1 MQLSVQARL
10 AGGFAVL
17 LALMGVLVAIAVV
30 SVNRLQEA
38 QHEVA
43 GSAVPYLQGLSDA
56 ALAAK
61 SAANDER
68 GYLMT
73 GDQKY
78 ATEAVGRREAEKA
91 GLAQAR
97 AAAANQAEASA
108 VDAVDAALT
117 NFNTALDAE
126 FRQAATDRDAAM
138 QVSVGPNRDLR
149 KKYETAFADAIELAK
164 ADVATTT
171 ADNDAL
177 ARTIRTLLIV
187 ALVVMAGLGVTIAV
201 LLGRSIV
208 RSLRAAIVVLEA
220 GAAGDLTRRAQVR
233 GAVEFRRMAEA
244 TNHMLAAT
252 ADAVRSLALNSADL
266 VTTAREM
273 TATSD
278 AVASSAEVATAKA
291 GQVSANAGDV
301 SDGVRTVSVA
311 AEEMTATINEIAS
324 SVSQAAGVSA
334 GAVTSAEDAGAAV
347 RQLDASSRQIGT
359 VVQLITSIAEQ
370 TNLLALNA
378 TIEAARA
385 GDAGKG
391 FAVVAGEVKDLAQ
404 ETAKATGE
412 IANQVAAIQGDT
424 QRAVD
429 AIGRISEVIGSI
441 SQYQNTIATAV
452 EEQSATT
459 NEMGRSISEIA
470 SRTEQITTG
479 IADVAGTVGSTATT
493 IETSRRSAA
502 ALSAMAGD
510 LQDLV
515 ARFRYQ

>member
-1 MQLSVQARL
+1 MRLSVRARL
-10 AGGFAVL
+10 ACGFAVL
-17 LALMGVLVAIAVV
+17 LALMCVLVAIAVV

-43 GSAVPYLQGLSDA
+43 GSAMPYLQGLSDS

-78 ATEAVGRREAEKA
+78 ATEAVGRREA
-91 GLAQAR
+91 
-97 AAAANQAEASA
+97 
-108 VDAVDAALT
+108 
-117 NFNTALDAE
+117 
-126 FRQAATDRDAAM
+126 
-138 QVSVGPNRDLR
+138 
-149 KKYETAFADAIELAK
+149 
-164 ADVATTT
+164 
-171 ADNDAL
+171 
-177 ARTIRTLLIV
+177 
-187 ALVVMAGLGVTIAV
+187 
-201 LLGRSIV
+201 
-208 RSLRAAIVVLEA
+208 
-220 GAAGDLTRRAQVR
+220 
-233 GAVEFRRMAEA
+233 RMAEA

-252 ADAVRSLALNSADL
+252 AGAVRTLAANSADL

-278 AVASSAEVATAKA
+278 ALAASAEVASAKA
-291 GQVSANAGDV
+291 GHVSANAGDV
-301 SDGVRTVSVA
+301 SDGVHTVSVA

-334 GAVTSAEDAGAAV
+334 EAVTSAEAAGAAV
-347 RQLDASSRQIGT
+347 KQLDASSRQIGT

-429 AIGRISEVIGSI
+429 AIGRISEVIGSV

-470 SRTEQITTG
+470 SRTGQITTG
-479 IADVAGTVGSTATT
+479 ITDVAGTVGSTAAG
-493 IETSRRSAA
+493 IQASRRSAA
-502 ALSAMAGD
+502 SLSTMAGE
-510 LQDLV
+510 LQELV
-515 ARFRYQ
+515 ARFRY